1 MSLTE
6 SMINEFV
13 ATLDCILK
21 VIGPD
26 FILVLSLLLLFINII
41 IIYLNLTSKKKK
53 KAPWLID
60 ARKKEKKSLKT
71 FKE

>member
-6 SMINEFV
+6 SVINEFV

-41 IIYLNLTSKKKK
+41 IIYLNLTSKNKKSSMTNWCQEK
-53 KAPWLID
+53 
-60 ARKKEKKSLKT
+60 RKKVIENI
-71 FKE
+71 

>member
-6 SMINEFV
+6 SVINEFV

-26 FILVLSLLLLFINII
+26 FILVLSLLLFINII

-53 KAPWLID
+53 KKKAP
-60 ARKKEKKSLKT
+60 
-71 FKE
+71 

>member
-6 SMINEFV
+6 SVINEFV

-53 KAPWLID
+53 KLHD
-60 ARKKEKKSLKT
+60 
-71 FKE
+71 

>member
-53 KAPWLID
+53 KKSSMTNWCHEK
-60 ARKKEKKSLKT
+60 RKKLIENI
-71 FKE
+71 

>member
-13 ATLDCILK
+13 ATLDCILN

-41 IIYLNLTSKKKK
+41 IIYLNLSWKKKK
-53 KAPWLID
+53 SSMTNWCQEK
-60 ARKKEKKSLKT
+60 RKKVIENI
-71 FKE
+71 

>member
-6 SMINEFV
+6 SVINEFV

-41 IIYLNLTSKKKK
+41 IIYLNLTWKKKK
-53 KAPWLID
+53 KLHD
-60 ARKKEKKSLKT
+60 
-71 FKE
+71 

>member
-53 KAPWLID
+53 APWLID
-60 ARKKEKKSLKT
+60 ATKKEKNSLKT